1 MTPTRPASDA
11 GFTLV
16 EALVSL
22 FVFGLIAS
30 GAVMMLAQG
39 VATQGRVSEAQA
51 ALREVQN
58 VRALLTADLMQ
69 YAPREIVTEQSVRPR
84 MIGGD
89 SELPL
94 AFVRAA
100 PAASDQGAQT
110 RVALVEYVFRDGAVL
125 RRTRAVNGAGPVSE
139 RVIVADAGAPRF
151 EFFDGAMWRAQWLVG
166 SQGSAAPRAVALVF
180 TSSRYGKMRIEALVG
195 LGA

>member
-1 MTPTRPASDA
+1 MSKVCDA

-22 FVFGLIAS
+22 FVFGLVAS
-30 GAVMMLAQG
+30 GAVVMLAQG

-51 ALREVQN
+51 ALRDIQSA
-58 VRALLTADLMQ
+58 RALLSADLLQ
-69 YAPREIVTEQSVRPR
+69 YAPREVSEAEGVRPR

-89 SELPL
+89 ADLPL

-100 PAASDQGAQT
+100 GEGAET
-110 RVALVEYVFRDGAVL
+110 RLMIVEYVFRDGAVV
-125 RRTRAVNGAGPVSE
+125 RRSRALDANPAPTMSE
-139 RVIVADAGAPRF
+139 RVVVAAAGAPRM
-151 EFFDGAMWRAQWLVG
+151 EFFDGVVWRPQWIVG
-166 SQGSAAPRAVALVF
+166 SQGAAPPRAVALIF
-180 TSSRYGKMRIEALVG
+180 TSPRYGDVRIEALVG

>member
-1 MTPTRPASDA
+1 MSAPRPAPDA

-58 VRALLTADLMQ
+58 LRALLTADLMQ
-69 YAPREIVTEQSVRPR
+69 YAPREIVTEQGVRPR

-110 RVALVEYVFRDGAVL
+110 RLTLVEYVFRDGSVL